1 MILPCPACRHHFHEI
16 LEQFPVENHLATGK
30 DLFAWSVAVH
40 NIVNMKLGKPVIPFR
55 EALMYWIERSNYD
68 ERFPIE
74 DTLIVLGLV
83 VAVYFLLIK

>member
-1 MILPCPACRHHFHEI
+1 
-16 LEQFPVENHLATGK
+16 
-30 DLFAWSVAVH
+30 
-40 NIVNMKLGKPVIPFR
+40 MKLGKPVVSFR